1 MVKLNLQRLPHY
13 VFSSN
18 RQFNK
23 NEKHICRIYDM
34 SVLIL
39 MRKGILRFNEDNTP
53 IELKKG
59 EYYIQRPDLLQEGV
73 VPSDQPNYYFIHFV
87 GHYSNDGSLPLR
99 GKFDIDEI
107 QTVIDQFDSL
117 KDSSEKIE
125 KEILFYQ
132 ILTILKKNSTQKN
145 IPETL
150 KDYILDNY
158 YKDLKLED
166 FCKITYLSKNQTIN
180 IFKAAIGMTPHQF
193 LIKTRLK
200 KACEMIISTDEAFK
214 SISYKVGFSDYTNFY
229 KLFRQEYKMSPNEYR
244 DKISNIKLPEDL
256 YQLPEKESGITFNN
270 D

>member
-53 IELKKG
+53 IELKRG
-59 EYYIQRPDLLQEGV
+59 EYYIQRPNLFQEGV
-73 VPSDQPNYYFIHFV
+73 VPSDQPNYYFIHFS
-87 GHYSNDGSLPLR
+87 GHYSLDGSLPLR
-99 GKFDIDEI
+99 GTFDVDEI
-107 QTVIDQFDSL
+107 QNIIDQFDSL
-117 KDSSEKIE
+117 KDSAEKIE

-132 ILTILKKNSTQKN
+132 ILTILKKNSTQKS
-145 IPETL
+145 ITETL
-150 KDYILDNY
+150 HDYILDNY
-158 YKDLKLED
+158 NKDLKLED
-166 FCKITYLSKNQTIN
+166 FCEITYLSKNQTIN
-180 IFKAAIGMTPHQF
+180 IFKNAVGITPHQF

-200 KACEMIISTDEAFK
+200 KACEMIISTDEPFK

-229 KLFRQEYKMSPNEYR
+229 KLFHQEYGISPNEYR
-244 DKISNIKLPEDL
+244 EKISNNKLPEGL
-256 YQLPEKESGITFNN
+256 YKMPTKESGITFKKP
-270 D
+270 